1 LSFSLF
7 FFTILFAD
15 NVSFLHTDTIA
26 GQMATLRG
34 SSTKKPSSSP
44 KVKSKSNDDSD
55 EESGTDEEQDTE
67 SETDTDTDTD
77 EE

>member
-1 LSFSLF
+1 MET
-7 FFTILFAD
+7 TITDAD
-15 NVSFLHTDTIA
+15 IADTIA

-34 SSTKKPSSSP
+34 SATKKASSP
-44 KVKSKSNDDSD
+44 KIKQANDDDS
-55 EESGTDEEQDTE
+55 EESGTDEEEETE

>member
-1 LSFSLF
+1 MLDE
-7 FFTILFAD
+7 IVAD
-15 NVSFLHTDTIA
+15 TNITDTIA

-34 SSTKKPSSSP
+34 SATKKASSP
-44 KVKSKSNDDSD
+44 KIKQANDDDS
-55 EESGTDEEQDTE
+55 EESGTDEEEETE